1 MFDLT
6 DELTYWYDDGTCGKS
21 IAEPTGR
28 YGYSSDVGEYGSV
41 RMYAV
46 NTHYHAWGYAEFD
59 GANFE
64 YHYGY
69 ANDPYA
75 GSHYTNDQ
83 YGYAILD

>member
-46 NTHYHAWGYAEFD
+46 NTHYHAWGYAEFE

-64 YHYGY
+64 SHCGY